1 MYKKHISGLVSTC
14 TGDTAYLL
22 DILQEHYDPWDLH
35 GKMEVSPSPMWI
47 LRVVTRLIGWSAWPK
62 NGWYVGSF
70 GCVWKWGLHPV
81 STAQKGSKR
90 IFQETLER
98 DILDSQLAWFSMLFP
113 AAYHFLYSLPF
124 PAVLPQKSWCP
135 AQGQMVGL
143 NHAAWNTESFRA
155 NHITF
160 RRSWSNFWGI

>member
-1 MYKKHISGLVSTC
+1 M
-14 TGDTAYLL
+14 
-22 DILQEHYDPWDLH
+22 H
-35 GKMEVSPSPMWI
+35 GGYCVFI
-47 LRVVTRLIGWSAWPK
+47 GHLTRTLWSMGFTMGKIGGFHHRQCGSFGSWRGWSAWPK
-62 NGWYVGSF
+62 NGWYIGSF

-81 STAQKGSKR
+81 STAQKDPKGSSKR
-90 IFQETLER
+90 PWKEIFW
-98 DILDSQLAWFSMLFP
+98 DSQLAWFSVLFP

>member
-1 MYKKHISGLVSTC
+1 MIHGIYMEKLGGFTIANVDPSGRDEV
-14 TGDTAYLL
+14 DLL
-22 DILQEHYDPWDLH
+22 DQRTADMLVVL
-35 GKMEVSPSPMWI
+35 GVSENGGYTWW
-47 LRVVTRLIGWSAWPK
+47 VQPK
-62 NGWYVGSF
+62 
-70 GCVWKWGLHPV
+70 KK
-81 STAQKGSKR
+81 TKGSSKR
-90 IFQETLER
+90 PWKEIFW
-98 DILDSQLAWFSMLFP
+98 DSQLTWVSMLFP